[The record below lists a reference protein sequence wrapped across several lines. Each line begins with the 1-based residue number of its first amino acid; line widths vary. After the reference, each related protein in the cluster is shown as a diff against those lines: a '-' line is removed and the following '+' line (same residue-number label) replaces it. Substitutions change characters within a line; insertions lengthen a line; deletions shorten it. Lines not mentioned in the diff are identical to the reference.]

1 MFTILKAPASSLN
14 IEPISTGSNG
24 DQSANYKTKFTLN
37 GRKRKLVKYPDES
50 YDSIEGIRSE
60 ELLQLYNF
68 LLEVKQATT
77 NYRELKDEQLDIL
90 EELANSYKVM
100 VDVNNKRDAFKQ
112 YLDLKY
118 RN

>member
-1 MFTILKAPASSLN
+1 MYTILKAPAANLI
-14 IEPISTGSNG
+14 IEPIASGG
-24 DQSANYKTKFTLN
+24 VDDQSASYKAKFK
-37 GRKRKLVKYPDES
+37 KRKLVKYPDES

-60 ELLQLYNF
+60 ELLQLYNL